1 MSSEVNLIYREWQE
15 AIRDRYNI
23 KGEQVVVA
31 KPSNPAHLSI
41 LKEMCLKAGFTS
53 DEANSIVL
61 ILEKDKD
68 DDYTSIGFNSY
79 ALKKDLPNDWKKG
92 DDIPDGIQRF
102 TKDDAGNYKPV
113 GSDDGKKDDKED
125 GEEEEKEK
133 ETNPN
138 YDETNID
145 GDHLTNKKPEKKK
158 KKKNKLENMS
168 KEELQEKDKKKINDA
183 LMMTKSELKRLEKE
197 KKEKEKERKEKKKKG
212 IEVEVED
219 GGGVGAGTP
228 ASRAGETMVCRG
240 LDMLI
245 NGEKTL
251 DDIRTEFEGIV
262 NTKDHV
268 LNNKKGREWVPS
280 CMATLE
286 RINTEIGFDNITDI
300 AWDTDEGRTSI
311 GVDPK
316 LETSS
321 DMFVRTRDGENIGIS
336 LKKDASVFL
345 NNGGWQEQSTL
356 LLNDL
361 KEVMPDEQHEAL
373 SEAMSYENFKTDRAL
388 KFKEAFANYTD
399 KEVLKLVNEL
409 TPEEIEKESLGKY
422 MSALKNPKDHLKK
435 IKQGRLGLDRGD
447 GAVMKGFHRLLKLRD
462 SNGDKIVRESD
473 NVLTKNTFDVLNTSP
488 EAKNGMNKHIIRSMH
503 VLDTLGLKKEF
514 KIGGVDKFV
523 TTYGIPPD
531 GSVLNEKNLIDLFGD
546 EITDMILEGINEVR
560 AGNKKP
566 EDLEA
571 RMAEQIEIDYSS
583 GQIFFKHQNE
593 MKYPLFYLSGRSRGI
608 GTPPVMELGQ
618 TPFMGWA
625 LKNGSFN
632 TDTWDADQLKKLR
645 GDLAKQAKESAER
658 YQKAQEKSD
667 TEDSEE

>member
-1 MSSEVNLIYREWQE
+1 MSSEIDLIYREWQE
-15 AIRDRYNI
+15 AIRDRFNI

-41 LKEMCLKAGFTS
+41 LKEMCLGAGFTS
-53 DEANSIVL
+53 DQANSIVL
-61 ILEKDKD
+61 ILEKFQAKRAETGKVVDFSSAEARD
-68 DDYTSIGFNSY
+68 DAI
-79 ALKKDLPNDWKKG
+79 KKG
-92 DDIPDGIQRF
+92 
-102 TKDDAGNYKPV
+102 TH
-113 GSDDGKKDDKED
+113 KELEPGD
-125 GEEEEKEK
+125 EEGEEDEGEEKEK

-138 YDETNID
+138 FAKPGEEPEVGQSTAD
-145 GDHLTNKKPEKKK
+145 GSHHTSKKPKPKDGEKKE
-158 KKKNKLENMS
+158 LGDMS
-168 KEELQEKDKKKINDA
+168 KEELQNRDKEKINDA

-197 KKEKEKERKEKKKKG
+197 KKKKG
-212 IEVEVED
+212 AVDD

-228 ASRAGETMVCRG
+228 MSRAGETMVCRG

-245 NGEKTL
+245 NEKKSL
-251 DDIRTEFEGIV
+251 DDIRKEFEGIV

-268 LNNKKGREWVPS
+268 LNNKKGKEWVPS
-280 CMATLE
+280 CMATLA
-286 RINTEIGFDNITDI
+286 RIDKEIGFGNITDI
-300 AWDTDEGRTSI
+300 VWDTDEGRTSI

-316 LETSS
+316 LKTSS
-321 DMFVRTRDGENIGIS
+321 DMFVRTEDGRNIGIS
-336 LKKDASVFL
+336 LKKDAAVFL
-345 NNGGWQEQSTL
+345 NNGGWMEQSTA

-373 SEAMSYENFKTDRAL
+373 SEAMSYENFKTDRAQ
-388 KFKEAFANYTD
+388 KFKEAYADYTP
-399 KEVLKLVNEL
+399 EQILELVNSL
-409 TPEEIEKESLGKY
+409 TPEEIKKESLSKY
-422 MSALKNPKDHLKK
+422 MPFLKNPKEHLEK
-435 IKQGRLGLDRGD
+435 IKQGRLGSDRGD
-447 GAVMKGFHRLLKLRD
+447 GPVMKGFHRLLKLRD
-462 SNGDKIVRESD
+462 PKGDQIVRESD
-473 NVLTKNTFDVLNTSP
+473 NVLTQKTFDVLDSSP
-488 EAKNGMNKHIIRSMH
+488 EAKTGMNKHIIRSMH

-514 KIGGVDKFV
+514 KVGGVDEFV

-546 EITDMILEGINEVR
+546 EITDLILEGINEVR
-560 AGNKKP
+560 AGNKTP
-566 EDLEA
+566 EELED
-571 RMAEQIEIDYSS
+571 RMAEQIEIDYQS

-632 TDTWDADQLKKLR
+632 TDTWSPDQLKKLR

-667 TEDSEE
+667 AEDSEE

>member
-1 MSSEVNLIYREWQE
+1 MSSEINLIYREWQE

-53 DEANSIVL
+53 DQANSILL
-61 ILEKDKD
+61 ILEKDKKAPELDKAGKDEVERLGLVWKGQGYGKEGKGKGITHKNVDGKLVKVD
-68 DDYTSIGFNSY
+68 D
-79 ALKKDLPNDWKKG
+79 
-92 DDIPDGIQRF
+92 
-102 TKDDAGNYKPV
+102 KDDAPQI
-113 GSDDGKKDDKED
+113 KK
-125 GEEEEKEK
+125 G
-133 ETNPN
+133 TNPN
-138 YDETNID
+138 FAKPGEEPEVGQSTVD
-145 GDHLTNKKPEKKK
+145 GSHHTSKKPKPKDGEKKE
-158 KKKNKLENMS
+158 LGDMS
-168 KEELQEKDKKKINDA
+168 KEELQNRDKQKINDA

-197 KKEKEKERKEKKKKG
+197 KKKKG
-212 IEVEVED
+212 TVDD

-228 ASRAGETMVCRG
+228 MSRAGETMVCRG

-245 NGEKTL
+245 NEKKSL
-251 DDIRTEFEGIV
+251 DEVREYFEGIV

-268 LNNKKGREWVPS
+268 LNNKKGKEWVPS
-280 CMATLE
+280 CMATLA
-286 RINTEIGFDNITDI
+286 RIDKEIGFGNITDI
-300 AWDTDEGRTSI
+300 VWDTDEGRTSI

-316 LETSS
+316 LKTSS
-321 DMFVRTRDGENIGIS
+321 DMFVRTEDGRNIGIS
-336 LKKDASVFL
+336 LKKDAAVFL
-345 NNGGWQEQSTL
+345 NNGGWMEQSTA

-373 SEAMSYENFKTDRAL
+373 SEAMSYPNFQIDRAQ
-388 KFKEAFANYTD
+388 KFKEAYADYTP
-399 KEVLKLVNEL
+399 EQILELVNSL
-409 TPEEIEKESLGKY
+409 TPEEIKKESLSKY
-422 MSALKNPKDHLKK
+422 MPFLKNPKEYLEK

-447 GAVMKGFHRLLKLRD
+447 GPVMKGFHRLLKLRD
-462 SNGDKIVRESD
+462 PKGDQIVRESD
-473 NVLTKNTFDVLNTSP
+473 NVLTQKTFDVLDSSP
-488 EAKNGMNKHIIRSMH
+488 EAKIGMNKHIIRSMH

-514 KIGGVDKFV
+514 KVGGVDEFV

-546 EITDMILEGINEVR
+546 EITDLILEGINEVR
-560 AGNKKP
+560 AGNKTP
-566 EDLEA
+566 EELED
-571 RMAEQIEIDYSS
+571 RMAEQIEIDYQS

-632 TDTWDADQLKKLR
+632 TDTWSPDQLKKLR

-667 TEDSEE
+667 AEDSEE

>member
-1 MSSEVNLIYREWQE
+1 MSSEIDLIYREWQE

-53 DEANSIVL
+53 DQANSILL
-61 ILEKDKD
+61 ILEKDKKAPELD
-68 DDYTSIGFNSY
+68 KAGKYEVDRLG
-79 ALKKDLPNDWKKG
+79 LVWKGQGYGKENQ
-92 DDIPDGIQRF
+92 DGI
-102 TKDDAGNYKPV
+102 THKNVDGKLVKVDDKDDAPQI
-113 GSDDGKKDDKED
+113 KKDVNKNYAKPGEEPEVGQSTVDGSHHTSKKPKPKD
-125 GEEEEKEK
+125 GEKKEL
-133 ETNPN
+133 
-138 YDETNID
+138 
-145 GDHLTNKKPEKKK
+145 GD
-158 KKKNKLENMS
+158 MS
-168 KEELQEKDKKKINDA
+168 KEELQNRDKQKINDA

-197 KKEKEKERKEKKKKG
+197 KKKKG
-212 IEVEVED
+212 AVDD

-228 ASRAGETMVCRG
+228 MSRAGETMVCRG

-245 NGEKTL
+245 NEKKSL
-251 DDIRTEFEGIV
+251 DEVREYFEGIV

-268 LNNKKGREWVPS
+268 LNNKKGKEWVPS
-280 CMATLE
+280 CMATLS
-286 RINTEIGFDNITDI
+286 RIDKEIGFGSITDI
-300 AWDTDEGRTSI
+300 VWDTDEGRTSI

-316 LETSS
+316 LKTSS
-321 DMFVRTRDGENIGIS
+321 DMFVRTEDGRNIGIS
-336 LKKDASVFL
+336 LKKDAAVFL
-345 NNGGWQEQSTL
+345 NNGGWMEQSTV

-373 SEAMSYENFKTDRAL
+373 SEAMSYPNFQIDRAQ
-388 KFKEAFANYTD
+388 KFKEAYADYTP
-399 KEVLKLVNEL
+399 EQILELVNSL
-409 TPEEIEKESLGKY
+409 TPEEIKKESLSKY
-422 MSALKNPKDHLKK
+422 MPFLKNPKEYLEK

-447 GAVMKGFHRLLKLRD
+447 GPVMKGFHRLLKLRD
-462 SNGDKIVRESD
+462 EKGDKIVRESD
-473 NVLTKNTFDVLNTSP
+473 NVLTQKTFEVLDSSP
-488 EAKNGMNKHIIRSMH
+488 EAKIGMNKHIIRSMH
-503 VLDTLGLKKEF
+503 VLDTLSLKKEF
-514 KIGGVDKFV
+514 KIGGVDEFV

-546 EITDMILEGINEVR
+546 EITDLILEGINEVR
-560 AGNKKP
+560 AGNKTP
-566 EDLEA
+566 EELED
-571 RMAEQIEIDYSS
+571 RMAEQIEIDYQS

-632 TDTWDADQLKKLR
+632 TDTWSPDQLKKLR

-667 TEDSEE
+667 AEDSEE